1 MDAPTG
7 GRRPPSRPARSL
19 DTGLD
24 VAALADALSLAVRGV
39 PGVSHLFA
47 GALEEIGTYLPGRRV
62 AGVRVPHDGGVPT
75 GPVEVHVVVAPGFA
89 VPRTAREVHDVVA
102 RELAGR
108 EVRTPVL
115 VHVDDVGGGRQAG
128 PGGPTRSWRD
138 GVW

>member
-7 GRRPPSRPARSL
+7 DRRPPSRSVRG
-19 DTGLD
+19 TERGLD
-24 VAALADALSLAVRGV
+24 VADLADALSLAVRAV
-39 PGVSHLFA
+39 PGVSHLNA

-108 EVRTPVL
+108 AVRTPVL

-128 PGGPTRSWRD
+128 PGAPTRAWRD

>member
-7 GRRPPSRPARSL
+7 DRRPPPLPER
-19 DTGLD
+19 GLD
-24 VAALADALSLAVRGV
+24 VADLADALSLAVSAV
-39 PGVSHLFA
+39 PGVSHLNA

-89 VPRTAREVHDVVA
+89 VPRTAREVHDTVA

-108 EVRTPVL
+108 AVRTPVL
-115 VHVDDVGGGRQAG
+115 VHVDDVGGGRRQAG
-128 PGGPTRSWRD
+128 PGEPTRAWRD